1 MAEWLIRC
9 QKLRL
14 HFHPCAF
21 ISIVNW
27 LSHSVAESEYSDSFL
42 REHWVV
48 KWLINL
54 KTNLRN
60 TFQFIGWQIIWMSPS
75 IANLKADLSKPRSYW
90 IRCRAPDSRSG
101 CQLAWCQ
108 RWVGVAIKN
117 IILYAWKQTT
127 VMINTFVTYMRFL
140 WVFLYEWFIILSL
153 AMYAKSS
160 SSRVGASWKYTITSV
175 ILLGNHVRKL
185 AHAQL
190 KMERLSEEDTFFMP
204 V

>member
-14 HFHPCAF
+14 RSHPCAF

-27 LSHSVAESEYSDSFL
+27 LSNSVAESQYSNSFL

-60 TFQFIGWQIIWMSPS
+60 IFQFIRWKFVWMSPS
-75 IANLKADLSKPRSYW
+75 ITNLKADLSKPRSYW
-90 IRCRAPDSRSG
+90 IRCRAPDDRSG

-108 RWVGVAIKN
+108 RGVGVAIKN

-127 VMINTFVTYMRFL
+127 VMINTFVMCIRVL
-140 WVFLYEWFIILSL
+140 WVFLYEWLIILSL
-153 AMYAKSS
+153 A
-160 SSRVGASWKYTITSV
+160 ICQ
-175 ILLGNHVRKL
+175 KL
-185 AHAQL
+185 QFQ
-190 KMERLSEEDTFFMP
+190 SGCFMKIHH
-204 V
+204 

>member
-1 MAEWLIRC
+1 MPEVAFTVPSMCFYFHC
-9 QKLRL
+9 QLTFQFCL
-14 HFHPCAF
+14 D
-21 ISIVNW
+21 
-27 LSHSVAESEYSDSFL
+27 HSTLYSYL

-48 KWLINL
+48 KWLKNL

-90 IRCRAPDSRSG
+90 IRCRAPDDWSG

-127 VMINTFVTYMRFL
+127 VMINTFVMCIRVL
-140 WVFLYEWFIILSL
+140 WVFLYEWLIILSL
-153 AMYAKSS
+153 DAKRS
-160 SSRVGASWKYTITSV
+160 SSRVGASWKYTI
-175 ILLGNHVRKL
+175 K
-185 AHAQL
+185 
-190 KMERLSEEDTFFMP
+190 
-204 V
+204 